1 MHDLCQQKIPPKL
14 IPQTEP
20 SITRET
26 HGVAT
31 ESAPNTPHSIDIAQK
46 RWDTIYL
53 ILLSLLAILSA
64 VVIGSGIRHRWI
76 THKNTTPP
84 SPLA

>member
-1 MHDLCQQKIPPKL
+1 MHDLCQQKISPKL

-31 ESAPNTPHSIDIAQK
+31 ESVPNTPHVIDIAQK

-76 THKNTTPP
+76 THKNTPP